1 MDNREI
7 VKRFYEVVVSDDL
20 LEELPRYIS
29 EACVLYDRGKFIP
42 VGLEGMKQHLMAV
55 RKTYPDYTMKII
67 RQFADGDYVISEF
80 LMEGTHE
87 GEWLGITP
95 THKRL
100 SITGVDIDKVVDGKI
115 VEHGGA
121 ANTFETF
128 FEQGLIK
135 PV

>member
-7 VKRFYEVVVSDDL
+7 VKRFYEVVVSGDL

-29 EACVLYDRGKFIP
+29 EACVLYDRGKSVP
-42 VGLEGMKQHLMAV
+42 VGLEGMKQHLVAV
-55 RKTYPDYTMKII
+55 RKTYPDFTMKIT

-100 SITGVDIDKVVDGKI
+100 FITGVDIDKVMDGKI
-115 VEHGGA
+115 IEHGGA
-121 ANTFETF
+121 MNTFETF